1 MNKMIETKNKDY
13 LINYIEEKIIPYTLS
28 DFGKTDVSLW
38 INKFGLEKVIE
49 AVDISYN
56 NYITIGS
63 DGKPTSQSVDNFLS
77 KIGGIAHNNSLAPIE
92 QKLMHI
98 KNICKSKFSY
108 WNNDKATVILNNYIK
123 ALRKNKW
130 TDEQILE
137 DLNGETMDI
146 VRDSNNWTEFR
157 TTIEGWTNSLL
168 NDSTNTNSKSFII
181 NNNLKI
187 QKNYKIIKEIGSGSF
202 GITYL
207 VIDERL
213 NKYFVVKE
221 FACEMIKDEDNK
233 KFFKKFINEIQFL
246 FDLHHENIVNIYDYI
261 IDENKNIGCYIME
274 FIEGKNIFDYLK
286 DNGKE
291 MCNIFIQTLNVFKYL
306 ENKKICHRDIRIN
319 NILVTNDGILKLIDF
334 GFVKSINDS
343 TSIHSATQL
352 ITYPYDWPE
361 ELRNKKQK
369 YDNKTEIYFI
379 GQLFLDIIDK
389 LGIKKFKYT
398 KIIKKM
404 CQYEYNNR
412 YSSFR
417 DILSEIEKM

>member
-1 MNKMIETKNKDY
+1 
-13 LINYIEEKIIPYTLS
+13 
-28 DFGKTDVSLW
+28 
-38 INKFGLEKVIE
+38 
-49 AVDISYN
+49 
-56 NYITIGS
+56 
-63 DGKPTSQSVDNFLS
+63 
-77 KIGGIAHNNSLAPIE
+77 
-92 QKLMHI
+92 
-98 KNICKSKFSY
+98 
-108 WNNDKATVILNNYIK
+108 
-123 ALRKNKW
+123 
-130 TDEQILE
+130 
-137 DLNGETMDI
+137 MDI

-274 FIEGKNIFDYLK
+274 FIEGKNIFNYLK
-286 DNGKE
+286 DNVKE

-306 ENKKICHRDIRIN
+306 
-319 NILVTNDGILKLIDF
+319 
-334 GFVKSINDS
+334 
-343 TSIHSATQL
+343 
-352 ITYPYDWPE
+352 
-361 ELRNKKQK
+361 
-369 YDNKTEIYFI
+369 
-379 GQLFLDIIDK
+379 
-389 LGIKKFKYT
+389 
-398 KIIKKM
+398 
-404 CQYEYNNR
+404 
-412 YSSFR
+412 
-417 DILSEIEKM
+417 

>member
-286 DNGKE
+286 DNEKE

>member
-1 MNKMIETKNKDY
+1 MNKMVETKNKDY
-13 LINYIEEKIIPYTLS
+13 LIKYIEEKIKPYTLS
-28 DFGKTDVSLW
+28 DFEKTDVSIW

-49 AVDISYN
+49 AIDISYN
-56 NYITIGS
+56 NYIVIGT
-63 DGKPTSQSVDNFLS
+63 DGNPTSQSVDNFLS
-77 KIGGIAHNNSLAPIE
+77 KIGGIAHNNSLSPIE

-108 WNNDKATVILNNYIK
+108 WNNDKATVMLNNYIK
-123 ALRKNKW
+123 ALRKNNW

-137 DLNGETMDI
+137 DLNTETMDV
-146 VRDSNNWTEFR
+146 VRDSNNWSEFR
-157 TTIEGWTNSLL
+157 AAIEGWTNSLL
-168 NDSTNTNSKSFII
+168 KDNSDSNSKSFII

-207 VIDERL
+207 VIDEGL
-213 NKYFVVKE
+213 DKYFVVKE
-221 FACEMIKDEDNK
+221 FACEMIKEEDNK

-261 IDENKNIGCYIME
+261 IDENKHIGCYIME
-274 FIEGKNIFDYLK
+274 FIEGKNILDYIK
-286 DNGKE
+286 DNRKE
-291 MCNIFIQTLNVFKYL
+291 MCSIFIQAIKVFNYL
-306 ENKKICHRDIRIN
+306 EDKKICHRDIRIN

-379 GQLFLDIIDK
+379 GQLFLDIISK
-389 LGIKKFKYT
+389 LGIKKFKYI

-404 CQYEYNNR
+404 CVYEYGNR
-412 YSSFR
+412 YSSFK
-417 DILSEIEKM
+417 DILNEVEKI

>member
-1 MNKMIETKNKDY
+1 MNKMVETKNKDY
-13 LINYIEEKIIPYTLS
+13 LIKYIEEKIKPYTLS
-28 DFGKTDVSLW
+28 DFGKNDVSIW

-56 NYITIGS
+56 NYIVIGT
-63 DGKPTSQSVDNFLS
+63 DGNPTSQSVDNFLS
-77 KIGGIAHNNSLAPIE
+77 KIGGIAHNNSLSPIE

-108 WNNDKATVILNNYIK
+108 WNNDKATVMLNNYIK
-123 ALRKNKW
+123 ALRKNNW

-137 DLNGETMDI
+137 DLNTETMDV
-146 VRDSNNWTEFR
+146 VRDSNNWSEFR
-157 TTIEGWTNSLL
+157 AAIEGWTNSLL
-168 NDSTNTNSKSFII
+168 KDNSDSNSKSFII

-213 NKYFVVKE
+213 DKYFVVKE
-221 FACEMIKDEDNK
+221 FACEMIKEEDNK

-261 IDENKNIGCYIME
+261 IDENKHIGCYIME
-274 FIEGKNIFDYLK
+274 FIEGKNILDYIK
-286 DNGKE
+286 DNRKE
-291 MCNIFIQTLNVFKYL
+291 MCNIFIQAINVFNYL
-306 ENKKICHRDIRIN
+306 EGKKICHRDIRIN

-343 TSIHSATQL
+343 TSIHSSTQL

-379 GQLFLDIIDK
+379 GQLFLDIINK
-389 LGIKKFKYT
+389 LGIKKFKYI

-404 CQYEYNNR
+404 CVYEYDNR
-412 YSSFR
+412 YSSFK
-417 DILSEIEKM
+417 DILNEVEKI

>member
-63 DGKPTSQSVDNFLS
+63 DGKPTSQSVDNFLG

-404 CQYEYNNR
+404 YQYEYNNR
-412 YSSFR
+412 YSPFR

>member
-1 MNKMIETKNKDY
+1 MIETKNKDY
-13 LINYIEEKIIPYTLS
+13 LINYIEEKIKPHTLS
-28 DFGKTDVSLW
+28 DFGKTDVSIWLK
-38 INKFGLEKVIE
+38 NFGLEKVIE
-49 AVDISYN
+49 AIDISYK
-56 NYITIGS
+56 NYIQL
-63 DGKPTSQSVDNFLS
+63 DDEGKPTYQSAGNFLS
-77 KIGGIAHNNSLAPIE
+77 KIGGITYNNSLSPIE
-92 QKLMHI
+92 QKLIHI

-108 WNNDKATVILNNYIK
+108 WNNDKATVMLNNYIK

-130 TDEQILE
+130 SDEQILS
-137 DLNGETMDI
+137 DLNGETMDV
-146 VRDSNNWTEFR
+146 VRDSKNWSEFR
-157 TTIEGWTNSLL
+157 NTIEGWINSLL
-168 NDSTNTNSKSFII
+168 NDSSDFNNKSFIV

-213 NKYFVVKE
+213 NKYFVLKE
-221 FACEMIKDEDNK
+221 FACEMLEEEDNK

-274 FIEGKNIFDYLK
+274 FIEGKNIFEYLK
-286 DNGKE
+286 ENKKE
-291 MCNIFIQTLNVFKYL
+291 VTNIFIQTLNVFKYL
-306 ENKKICHRDIRIN
+306 ENKKICHRDIRIS

-334 GFVKSINDS
+334 GFVKSINNS

-352 ITYPYDWPE
+352 ITYPYDWPK

-379 GQLFLDIIDK
+379 GQLFLDIINQ
-389 LGIKKFKYT
+389 LEIKKFKYNR
-398 KIIKKM
+398 IIKKM
-404 CQYEYNNR
+404 IEYEYSNR
-412 YSSFR
+412 YSSF
-417 DILSEIEKM
+417 SEILNEIDRS

>member
-1 MNKMIETKNKDY
+1 MIETKDKDY
-13 LINYIEEKIIPYTLS
+13 LINYIEKKIKPHTLS
-28 DFGKTDVSLW
+28 DFGKTDVSIWL
-38 INKFGLEKVIE
+38 NKFGLEMIIE
-49 AVDISYN
+49 AIDISYR
-56 NYITIGS
+56 NYIQIGD
-63 DGKPTSQSVDNFLS
+63 DGNPTFDSAANFLS
-77 KIGGIAHNNSLAPIE
+77 KIGGIAYNNSLSPID

-108 WNNDKATVILNNYIK
+108 WNNDKATVMLNNYIK
-123 ALRKNKW
+123 ALRKNQW
-130 TDEQILE
+130 SDEQILA
-137 DLNGETMDI
+137 DLNGETMDV
-146 VRDSNNWTEFR
+146 VRDSNNWSEFR
-157 TTIEGWTNSLL
+157 TAIEGLTNSLL
-168 NDSTNTNSKSFII
+168 NDSDGANSKSFII

-187 QKNYKIIKEIGSGSF
+187 QKNYKIIKEIGAGSF

-221 FACEMIKDEDNK
+221 FACEMLKEEDNK

-261 IDENKNIGCYIME
+261 INENKQIGCYIME
-274 FIEGKNIFDYLK
+274 FVEGKNIFDYLK
-286 DNGKE
+286 DNRKE
-291 MCNIFIQTLNVFKYL
+291 IGNIFLQTLNVFKYL

-334 GFVKSINDS
+334 GFVKSINNS

-379 GQLFLDIIDK
+379 GQLYIDIINQ
-389 LGIKKFKYT
+389 LGIENLKYN

-404 CQYEYNNR
+404 GEYEYNNR
-412 YSSFR
+412 YSSF
-417 DILSEIEKM
+417 DEILNEIEKM

>member
-56 NYITIGS
+56 NYITIGF